1 MYCFFNFYFFNVF
14 LYKNTVKTPLQ
25 TATGF
30 FHLLKMNSLCMEEN
44 RVKHTQGSGS
54 GGYYFLLF
62 SKFPELTSILLE
74 GQCNSINTCN
84 DKKNKGHRMTFEFY
98 KTLP

>member
-1 MYCFFNFYFFNVF
+1 
-14 LYKNTVKTPLQ
+14 
-25 TATGF
+25 
-30 FHLLKMNSLCMEEN
+30 MEEN

-74 GQCNSINTCN
+74 GQRNPINTCN

-98 KTLP
+98 KTSLSKPSSESYHHGHLIS